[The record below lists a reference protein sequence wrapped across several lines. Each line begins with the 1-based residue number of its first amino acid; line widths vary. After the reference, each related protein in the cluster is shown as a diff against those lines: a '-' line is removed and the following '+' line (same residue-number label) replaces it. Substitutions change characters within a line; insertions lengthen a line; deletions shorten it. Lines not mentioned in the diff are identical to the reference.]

1 MSEAQGQKRRGRPP
15 AIELPR
21 IPAGVF
27 DPPTHLDDGTE
38 LPEKARAYLLALAQ
52 TGTHTHAL
60 AKVKTSWSS
69 LTRWRRQLGEPFREL
84 EAQAVEVALD
94 AIEHAVMKAV
104 LSGQHFPSALAKM
117 ALFLLERRRPE
128 RYARPEV
135 KAKVEH
141 SGRVELAGAANWVEF
156 MKALADKPET
166 DEPGADG
173 TAGDAGGGEAP
184 AGEGRGE

>member
-15 AIELPR
+15 AIDLPR

-69 LTRWRRQLGEPFREL
+69 LSRWRRQLGEPFREL
-84 EAQAVEVALD
+84 EAQAMNVAID
-94 AIEHAVMKAV
+94 AVEHAVMKAV

-141 SGRVELAGAANWVEF
+141 SGRVELAGAPNWVAFLLKSIE
-156 MKALADKPET
+156 ADEQ
-166 DEPGADG
+166 GADG
-173 TAGDAGGGEAP
+173 ADVGAGDSEAP

>member
-15 AIELPR
+15 AIELPKV
-21 IPAGVF
+21 PTGVF

-69 LTRWRRQLGEPFREL
+69 LSRWRRKYGEQFKEL
-84 EAQAVEVALD
+84 EAQAQDVALD
-94 AIEHAVMKAV
+94 AIKFAVMRAV

-135 KAKVEH
+135 KTKIEH

-156 MKALADKPET
+156 MKALADKPEA
-166 DEPGADG
+166 DEQGA
-173 TAGDAGGGEAP
+173 AGDAGDGEAP